1 MRRKKEPKPAKP
13 KKQKQKKEDEYE
25 PPELLPTYSKIEEE
39 MSGGEL
45 KRE

>member
-1 MRRKKEPKPAKP
+1 MRRKKEAKP
-13 KKQKQKKEDEYE
+13 KPNKKQKPRKEYMDD

>member
-1 MRRKKEPKPAKP
+1 MRRKKEPKPKP
-13 KKQKQKKEDEYE
+13 NKKQKHKKEEMDE